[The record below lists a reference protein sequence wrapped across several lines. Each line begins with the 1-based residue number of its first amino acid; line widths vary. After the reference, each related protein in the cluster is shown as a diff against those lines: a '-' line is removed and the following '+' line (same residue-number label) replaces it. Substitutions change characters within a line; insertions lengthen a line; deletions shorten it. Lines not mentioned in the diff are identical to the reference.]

1 MWSQF
6 SDNRGVDSG
15 PQPAGSGPRRRRCFR
30 PRSRAG
36 EHQVPAP
43 GGEAGALVL
52 VGGSALLLSWSL
64 HWSGKAHRTGGRPAS
79 LGPLP
84 PVPRSPGDASRQP
97 WNRADHAGAPVAPS
111 GGRVKLPIAAR
122 WRVPVRRP
130 GRSTVTSG
138 PPPYDDL
145 FRWSTVRFPSRPMVM
160 ADLRLA
166 SERGEICGSTAPS
179 PAWACGRASVE
190 ADER

>member
-1 MWSQF
+1 MRNPPRPPASPETQDLRRVTCVWSQF

-43 GGEAGALVL
+43 GSEAGALVL

-64 HWSGKAHRTGGRPAS
+64 HWSGEAHRTGGRPAS

-84 PVPRSPGDASRQP
+84 PVPCSPGDASRQP
-97 WNRADHAGAPVAPS
+97 WNRADHAGAPVAPL

-130 GRSTVTSG
+130 GRSSLTSG
-138 PPPYDDL
+138 PPPCMTTCL
-145 FRWSTVRFPSRPMVM
+145 GGARSVFP
-160 ADLRLA
+160 AD
-166 SERGEICGSTAPS
+166 P
-179 PAWACGRASVE
+179 W
-190 ADER
+190 